1 MKTKD
6 FSMLLEKVST
16 SSSKKDI
23 GYVDEANSFVA
34 QIENLFKTH
43 KGENVS
49 DIYFG
54 IDLVSDPQEIQTNK
68 RGITSTLAYAIKYG
82 IKNVFNPRV
91 TLLYSSETLLKFKV
105 DFSYEIGPEKFTPT
119 SCIIEIPLS

>member
-6 FSMLLEKVST
+6 FSMLFEKVST

-23 GYVDEANSFVA
+23 GYVDQANSFVA
-34 QIENLFKTH
+34 QIENLFKTN

-54 IDLVSDPQEIQTNK
+54 SNLISEAREIQINK
-68 RGITSTLAYAIKYG
+68 RGITSNLASAIKYS
-82 IKNVFNPRV
+82 IKSIFNPKV
-91 TLLYSSETLLKFKV
+91 TVLYSSETLLRFKV
-105 DFSYEIGPEKFTPT
+105 DFYYSLTPETSTPA
-119 SCIIEIPLS
+119 SCIIEIPLT